1 MNNVQ
6 LIGRLTKDVEL
17 RYFQGTQGQQAIA
30 RFTVAVDRMPKQDGT
45 HETDFI
51 TCSCFGR
58 RGEVIAEHFQK
69 GSNIGLV
76 GRIRTGSY
84 QNQQGS
90 TIYTTEVE
98 VLDIDFIDPKAAV
111 QPNPTTPQYNMQQG
125 QQYYQA
131 QPVPQQAA
139 APAQPAQQP
148 SGAAV
153 PPRQTQRRS
162 GSGARSNTRSSQQ
175 PQAVPVAQ
183 AQPQN
188 AMPMQQD
195 PIAAQGGFMNIPE
208 GIPDEGLPFN

>member
-17 RYFQGTQGQQAIA
+17 RYFQNAQGQQAIA

-58 RGEVIAEHFQK
+58 RAEVISQHFQK
-69 GSNIGLV
+69 GSKIGLV

-84 QNQQGS
+84 QNQQGA
-90 TIYTTEVE
+90 TVYTTEVE
-98 VLDIDFIDPKAAV
+98 VTDIDFIDPKAAV

-131 QPVPQQAA
+131 QQPVPQ
-139 APAQPAQQP
+139 PASPQPSAQQ
-148 SGAAV
+148 STRGRTASN
-153 PPRQTQRRS
+153 RS
-162 GSGARSNTRSSQQ
+162 ASTRSSGRST
-175 PQAVPVAQ
+175 AQ
-183 AQPQN
+183 AQATQQASQPQQEPFVDFN
-188 AMPMQQD
+188 RMP
-195 PIAAQGGFMNIPE
+195 PV
-208 GIPDEGLPFN
+208 DEGLPFT

>member
-17 RYFQGTQGQQAIA
+17 RYFQGAQGQQAIA

-69 GSNIGLV
+69 GSKIGLT

-84 QNQQGS
+84 QNQQGA

-98 VLDIDFIDPKAAV
+98 VTDIDFIDPKAAV
-111 QPNPTTPQYNMQQG
+111 QPNPTAPQYNMQQG

-131 QPVPQQAA
+131 QQPVPQPA
-139 APAQPAQQP
+139 APQPSAQQ
-148 SGAAV
+148 STRGRTASN
-153 PPRQTQRRS
+153 RS
-162 GSGARSNTRSSQQ
+162 GNSRSSGRSAQ
-175 PQAVPVAQ
+175 Q
-183 AQPQN
+183 AQPTQR
-188 AMPMQQD
+188 PMSQQAPRGAEVPPSQEEFLD
-195 PIAAQGGFMNIPE
+195 IPD
-208 GIPDEGLPFN
+208 GMADEGLPFN

>member
-17 RYFQGTQGQQAIA
+17 RYFQNAQGDQAIA

-51 TCSCFGR
+51 SCSCFGR
-58 RGEVIAEHFQK
+58 RAEVIAEHFQK
-69 GSNIGLV
+69 GSKIGLV

-84 QNQQGS
+84 QNQQGA
-90 TIYTTEVE
+90 TVYTTEVE
-98 VLDIDFIDPKAAV
+98 VTDIDFIDPKTAV

-125 QQYYQA
+125 QQYYQNQ

-139 APAQPAQQP
+139 AAPQPAQQR
-148 SGAAV
+148 S
-153 PPRQTQRRS
+153 TQRRS

-175 PQAVPVAQ
+175 AVPVAQ

-188 AMPMQQD
+188 AMPPQQQEPFVD
-195 PIAAQGGFMNIPE
+195 YNQMPQV
-208 GIPDEGLPFN
+208 DEGLPFT